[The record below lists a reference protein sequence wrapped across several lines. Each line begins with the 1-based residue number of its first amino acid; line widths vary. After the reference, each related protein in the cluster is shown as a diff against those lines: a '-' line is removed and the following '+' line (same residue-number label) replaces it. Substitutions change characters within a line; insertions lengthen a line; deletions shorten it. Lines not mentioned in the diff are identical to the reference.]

1 MSSCH
6 EENTGA
12 VVALVSGAIIGVA
25 AALLLMRM
33 QNKRGAAAET
43 AEDDYCFD
51 GGDIFI

>member
-25 AALLLMRM
+25 AALLFMRM
-33 QNKRGAAAET
+33 QSKRGTASET
-43 AEDDYCFD
+43 SEDDYCFD